1 MYTLINN
8 DGQYLYKTYRGDFI
22 FSNSTNM
29 LFDTEEQATN
39 WLHYNSFRFKNESV
53 TVLNL
58 LENKNKRVYDYNGF
72 LNSIN
77 ETFKNDITE
86 YHGLIEGDVNIPD
99 IPILVK
105 QHIPIYDKETIPQE
119 KAQWTHEDSV
129 REAKDL
135 LKSVSAPFFD
145 DIEQSKTKERN
156 DYIDSL
162 ADEELIRLVTLVENS
177 ITSSLAN
184 NSDCPPDEEEE

>member
-77 ETFKNDITE
+77 ETFKSDITK
-86 YHGLIEGDVNIPD
+86 YHGLLEGD
-99 IPILVK
+99 
-105 QHIPIYDKETIPQE
+105 
-119 KAQWTHEDSV
+119 
-129 REAKDL
+129 
-135 LKSVSAPFFD
+135 
-145 DIEQSKTKERN
+145 
-156 DYIDSL
+156 IDG
-162 ADEELIRLVTLVENS
+162 NWFY
-177 ITSSLAN
+177 
-184 NSDCPPDEEEE
+184 